1 MSKQKKR
8 KRARVQIAVDEQ
20 GKPVYKWANGYTK
33 AELEA
38 SKTKIRIE
46 YGVDQMIKFPVIK
59 KESPPENK
67 CETFSAYATRWFA
80 LYKEPHVRASTKS
93 MYENGF
99 NAHIFPAIGS
109 RPLDEITADELQAF
123 VIGFSESSS
132 SLIDKIMLILRQVFA
147 AAQADGLIEKNP
159 VARLKPPAGTT
170 GERLPLSIKDVE
182 ALVKAARIHP
192 YGLFPLLLLFTGLR
206 RGEALG
212 LKWSDLRGNKLHIER
227 AVYYEESNAATIG
240 ETKTKASHREIPLV
254 PLLVEKLNEQRAG
267 HGENEFIFG
276 GKRPIAYRTLKRHWE
291 KLQADIVVLAGVTPH
306 RLRHTYLML
315 LRRAGVDAVTQQYL
329 MGHSDFDTT
338 ANTYTHVDA
347 LDVSEAEEKM
357 VRNLSDLLPNVLPQ
371 ARTSSTV

>member
-1 MSKQKKR
+1 
-8 KRARVQIAVDEQ
+8 
-20 GKPVYKWANGYTK
+20 
-33 AELEA
+33 
-38 SKTKIRIE
+38 
-46 YGVDQMIKFPVIK
+46 
-59 KESPPENK
+59 
-67 CETFSAYATRWFA
+67 
-80 LYKEPHVRASTKS
+80 

-276 GKRPIAYRTLKRHWE
+276 GERPIAYRTLKRHWE

>member
-1 MSKQKKR
+1 M
-8 KRARVQIAVDEQ
+8 
-20 GKPVYKWANGYTK
+20 
-33 AELEA
+33 
-38 SKTKIRIE
+38 
-46 YGVDQMIKFPVIK
+46 
-59 KESPPENK
+59 
-67 CETFSAYATRWFA
+67 
-80 LYKEPHVRASTKS
+80 
-93 MYENGF
+93 
-99 NAHIFPAIGS
+99 
-109 RPLDEITADELQAF
+109 
-123 VIGFSESSS
+123 
-132 SLIDKIMLILRQVFA
+132 
-147 AAQADGLIEKNP
+147 
-159 VARLKPPAGTT
+159 
-170 GERLPLSIKDVE
+170 
-182 ALVKAARIHP
+182 
-192 YGLFPLLLLFTGLR
+192 FTGLR

-276 GKRPIAYRTLKRHWE
+276 GERPIAYRTLKRHWE

-357 VRNLSDLLPNVLPQ
+357 VQNLSDLLPNVLPQ